1 MKDSKP
7 TLRLVKEVNETTTG
21 KETVYYTESLDK
33 TLNRYDLVPGSLSFN
48 EDLAKQYFNDLLKDV
63 NKKTVEILETSKY

>member
-7 TLRLVKEVNETTTG
+7 TLRLVREVNETTTG

-33 TLNRYDLVPGSLSFN
+33 TLDRYDLVPGSLSFD

-63 NKKTVEILETSKY
+63 NKKTVEILETSKH

>member
-33 TLNRYDLVPGSLSFN
+33 TLDRYDLVPGSLSFD

-63 NKKTVEILETSKY
+63 NKKTVEILETSKH

>member
-7 TLRLVKEVNETTTG
+7 TLRLVKEVTETTTG

-33 TLNRYDLVPGSLSFN
+33 PLDRYDLVPGSLSFD

-63 NKKTVEILETSKY
+63 NKKTVEILETSKH

>member
-1 MKDSKP
+1 MKDNKP

-33 TLNRYDLVPGSLSFN
+33 TLDRYDLVPGSLSFD

-63 NKKTVEILETSKY
+63 NKKTVEILETSKH

>member
-1 MKDSKP
+1 MKDNKP

-21 KETVYYTESLDK
+21 QETVYYTESLDK
-33 TLNRYDLVPGSLSFN
+33 TFDRYDLVPGSLSFN

-63 NKKTVEILETSKY
+63 NKKTVEILETSKH

>member
-1 MKDSKP
+1 MKYSKP

-33 TLNRYDLVPGSLSFN
+33 TLDRYDFVPGSLSFD
-48 EDLAKQYFNDLLKDV
+48 EDLAKKYFNDLLKDV
-63 NKKTVEILETSKY
+63 NKKTVEILETSKH

>member
-1 MKDSKP
+1 MKDNKP
-7 TLRLVKEVNETTTG
+7 TLRLVKEVTETTTG

-33 TLNRYDLVPGSLSFN
+33 PLDRYDLVPGSLSFD

-63 NKKTVEILETSKY
+63 NKKTVEILETSKH

>member
-33 TLNRYDLVPGSLSFN
+33 T
-48 EDLAKQYFNDLLKDV
+48 
-63 NKKTVEILETSKY
+63 

>member
-1 MKDSKP
+1 MKDNKP
-7 TLRLVKEVNETTTG
+7 TLRLVKEVTETTTG

-33 TLNRYDLVPGSLSFN
+33 TLDRYDLVPGSLSFD

-63 NKKTVEILETSKY
+63 NKKTVEILETSKH

>member
-33 TLNRYDLVPGSLSFN
+33 TLDRYDFVPGSLSFD

-63 NKKTVEILETSKY
+63 NKKTVEILETSKH